1 MRFAWSLPHRG
12 ALPAAAGVVL
22 GGHLT
27 VTERVQESEV
37 VEAVVV
43 PWGDVVYLGTLA
55 VAAGVVVY
63 GFAHAA
69 CAADDLGADVG
80 PVFGEPVPAGAGRP
94 RHAPAPSYLVG
105 VAAVRAYS
113 YPSSRQ

>member
-1 MRFAWSLPHRG
+1 M
-12 ALPAAAGVVL
+12 
-22 GGHLT
+22 
-27 VTERVQESEV
+27 RVQELQV

-43 PWGDVVYLGTLA
+43 PWGDVVYLGPLA
-55 VAAGVVVY
+55 VAAGVVVC